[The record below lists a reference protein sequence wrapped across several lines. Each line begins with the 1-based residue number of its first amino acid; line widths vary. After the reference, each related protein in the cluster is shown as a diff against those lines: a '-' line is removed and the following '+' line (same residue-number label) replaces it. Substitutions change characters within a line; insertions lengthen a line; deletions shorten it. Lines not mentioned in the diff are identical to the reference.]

1 MRGAVA
7 GRMTVPYFSPP
18 MLRALRHLPWLAV
31 AALACVPASSDAQTA
46 QTTAAVTS
54 PAISAADLRTR
65 LYLIADD
72 SLRGRLA
79 GSAGD
84 SVATAYIAAEFARAG
99 LEPAGENGWFQ
110 VVPFK
115 DRGRVPGIAARNVIG
130 VLRGSDP
137 VLKNEYVVM
146 SAHNDHVGVARQA
159 VDHDALRVTN
169 FAAAM
174 RKRGATPMAAQ
185 AWATHA
191 LDSIRALRAPRQ
203 DSIFNGADDDGSGT
217 VALLEI
223 AEEMAVM
230 PLKPK
235 RSILFISHTAE
246 EEGLF
251 GSAWFTDHPTVPRD
265 SLVAELDMDMIGR
278 GSPAD
283 VEHGGPA
290 YLELIGT
297 RRLST
302 ELGDVAEK
310 VDATEAIPFKFNYA
324 FDAPGGKE
332 QYYCRADHYS
342 YARFGIPS
350 INFSRGDHPDYHEVT
365 DEPQYIDYDAMAR
378 VATYVRD
385 LAVTLANL
393 DHRVAIDHAKQ
404 TDPHAG
410 CVQ

>member
-1 MRGAVA
+1 MSRIAA
-7 GRMTVPYFSPP
+7 
-18 MLRALRHLPWLAV
+18 
-31 AALACVPASSDAQTA
+31 AALALVCALPARGVAQSSTKAA
-46 QTTAAVTS
+46 TT
-54 PAISAADLRTR
+54 PAITAGDLRTR

-72 SLRGRLA
+72 SMRGRLA
-79 GSAGD
+79 GSVGD
-84 SVATAYIAAEFARAG
+84 SLATAYIASEFARVG
-99 LEPAGENGWFQ
+99 LVPAGEDGGWFQ
-110 VVPFK
+110 TVHF
-115 DRGRVPGIAARNVIG
+115 REGGREPAIPARNVIG

-137 VLKNEYVVM
+137 VLQNEYVVV
-146 SAHNDHVGVARQA
+146 SAHNDHVGVARRA
-159 VDHDALRVTN
+159 VDHDSLRVTN

-174 RKRGATPMAAQ
+174 RKRGTPAAAAQ
-185 AWATHA
+185 VWAKHA
-191 LDSIRALRAPRQ
+191 LDSLRALRAPRA

-223 AEEMAVM
+223 AEAMATS
-230 PLKPK
+230 PNKPT
-235 RSILFISHTAE
+235 RSILFISHSAE
-246 EEGLF
+246 EEGLY

-265 SLVAELDMDMIGR
+265 SLVAELDMDMVGR

-283 VEHGGPA
+283 VAGGGPA

-310 VDATEAIPFKFNYA
+310 VDAGEPVPFKFNYA
-324 FDAPGGKE
+324 FDAPGDRE

-350 INFSRGDHPDYHEVT
+350 INFSRGDHPDYHQVT

-378 VATYVRD
+378 VASYVRD
-385 LAVTLANL
+385 LALALANL
-393 DHRVAIDHAKQ
+393 DHRVVIDHPKLK
-404 TDPHAG
+404 DPHAA

>member
-1 MRGAVA
+1 MVALVPTRGLTQSA
-7 GRMTVPYFSPP
+7 TP
-18 MLRALRHLPWLAV
+18 AV
-31 AALACVPASSDAQTA
+31 AASASSIT
-46 QTTAAVTS
+46 
-54 PAISAADLRTR
+54 AADLRTR

-72 SLRGRLA
+72 SMRGRLA

-84 SVATAYIAAEFARAG
+84 SMVPAYIASELSRVG
-99 LEPAGENGWFQ
+99 LAPAGENGGWFQ
-110 VVPFK
+110 TVHFH
-115 DRGRVPGIAARNVIG
+115 DRSGREPAIPARNVIG
-130 VLRGSDP
+130 ALRGSDP
-137 VLKNEYVVM
+137 VLRNEYVVI
-146 SAHNDHVGVARQA
+146 SAHNDHVGVSRRA
-159 VDHDALRVTN
+159 VDHDSLRVAH

-174 RKRGATPMAAQ
+174 RKRGSSTAAAQ

-191 LDSIRALRAPRQ
+191 LDSLRALRPPRA

-223 AEEMAVM
+223 AEAMAASPV
-230 PLKPK
+230 KPK

-246 EEGLF
+246 EVGLL
-251 GSAWFTDHPTVPRD
+251 GSEWFTDHPTVPLD

-283 VEHGGPA
+283 VANGGPA

-302 ELGDVAEK
+302 ELGDMAERVNAK
-310 VDATEAIPFKFNYA
+310 EPVPFKFNYA
-324 FDAPGGKE
+324 FDAPGDRE

-342 YARFGIPS
+342 YARYGIPS

-365 DEPQYIDYDAMAR
+365 DEPQYIDYDALGR
-378 VATYVRD
+378 VASYVRD
-385 LAVTLANL
+385 LALALANL
-393 DHRVAIDHAKQ
+393 DHRVSVDKPKQ
-404 TDPHAG
+404 KDPHAG

>member
-1 MRGAVA
+1 MHRAMR
-7 GRMTVPYFSPP
+7 RLSF
-18 MLRALRHLPWLAV
+18 LAV
-31 AALACVPASSDAQTA
+31 VTIALVPAHGRAQSATPATA
-46 QTTAAVTS
+46 TAAS
-54 PAISAADLRTR
+54 AISAADLRTR
-65 LYLIADD
+65 LYVIADD
-72 SLRGRLA
+72 SMRGRLA
-79 GSAGD
+79 GSASD
-84 SVATAYIAAEFARAG
+84 SIVTAYIGSELARVG
-99 LEPAGENGWFQ
+99 LAPAGENGGWFQ
-110 VVPFK
+110 TVHFR
-115 DRGRVPGIAARNVIG
+115 DRSGREPAIPARNVIG

-137 VLKNEYVVM
+137 VLRNEYVVV
-146 SAHNDHVGVARQA
+146 SAHNDHVGVATRA
-159 VDHDALRVTN
+159 VDHDSLRVTN

-174 RKRGATPMAAQ
+174 RKRGSSAAAAQ

-191 LDSIRALRAPRQ
+191 LDSLRALRPPRA

-223 AEEMAVM
+223 AKAMAAS
-230 PLKPK
+230 PNKPK

-246 EEGLF
+246 EEGLL
-251 GSAWFTDHPTVPRD
+251 GSAWFTDHPTVPLD

-283 VEHGGPA
+283 VANGGPG

-302 ELGDVAEK
+302 ELGDVAERVNAK
-310 VDATEAIPFKFNYA
+310 EPIPFRFNYA
-324 FDAPGGKE
+324 FDAPGDRE

-385 LAVTLANL
+385 LALALASL
-393 DHRVAIDHAKQ
+393 DHRVVIDKPKQ
-404 TDPHAG
+404 KDPHAG

>member
-1 MRGAVA
+1 M
-7 GRMTVPYFSPP
+7 
-18 MLRALRHLPWLAV
+18 WLA
-31 AALACVPASSDAQTA
+31 AAILACVPRRSGAQASQPTPAA
-46 QTTAAVTS
+46 TT
-54 PAISAADLRTR
+54 PAITAADLRTR

-72 SLRGRLA
+72 SLKGRLA

-84 SVATAYIAAEFARAG
+84 SVATAYIAKEFARVG
-99 LEPAGENGWFQ
+99 LEPAGDSGGWFQ
-110 VVPFK
+110 IVHFK
-115 DRGRVPGIAARNVIG
+115 DRGREPAIPARNVIG

-137 VLKNEYVVM
+137 ILKNEYVVV

-159 VDHDALRVTN
+159 VDHDSLRVTN

-174 RKRGATPMAAQ
+174 RKRGASPTAAQ

-191 LDSIRALRAPRQ
+191 LDSIRALRTPRQ
-203 DSIFNGADDDGSGT
+203 DSIYNGADDDGSGT

-223 AEEMAVM
+223 AEAMSSM
-230 PLKPK
+230 PSKPR
-235 RSILFISHTAE
+235 RSILFISHSAE
-246 EEGLF
+246 EEGLY

-290 YLELIGT
+290 YLELLGT

-302 ELGDVAEK
+302 ELGDVAER
-310 VDATEAIPFKFNYA
+310 VDAAEPIPFNFNYA
-324 FDAPGGKE
+324 FDAPGDKE

-365 DEPQYIDYDAMAR
+365 DEPQYLDYDALAR
-378 VATYVRD
+378 VTVFVRD
-385 LAVTLANL
+385 LAAALANL

-404 TDPHAG
+404 KDPHAA

>member
-1 MRGAVA
+1 
-7 GRMTVPYFSPP
+7 
-18 MLRALRHLPWLAV
+18 MLRIPHHLPWLA
-31 AALACVPASSDAQTA
+31 AAVLIAMPAAGRAQTA
-46 QTTAAVTS
+46 SGGTASEIT
-54 PAISAADLRTR
+54 AADLHTR
-65 LYLIADD
+65 LYLIAAD

-84 SVATAYIAAEFARAG
+84 SVVTSYIAAEFARVG
-99 LEPAGENGWFQ
+99 LAPAGEDGGWFQ
-110 VVPFK
+110 TVHFRE
-115 DRGRVPGIAARNVIG
+115 RGGREPVTPARNVIG
-130 VLRGSDP
+130 VVRGSDP
-137 VLKNEYVVM
+137 VLRNEYVVL

-159 VDHDALRVTN
+159 VDHDSLRVTN

-174 RKRGATPMAAQ
+174 RKRGTPASVVQ

-191 LDSIRALRAPRQ
+191 LDSLRALRAPRR

-223 AEEMAVM
+223 AEAVSAM
-230 PLKPK
+230 PTKPK

-283 VEHGGPA
+283 VANGGPA

-302 ELGDVAEK
+302 ELGDVAER
-310 VDATEAIPFKFNYA
+310 VDAGEPIPFKFNYA
-324 FDAPGGKE
+324 FDAPGDRE

-365 DEPQYIDYDAMAR
+365 DEPQYIDYDALAR
-378 VATYVRD
+378 VASYVRD
-385 LAVTLANL
+385 LALALANL
-393 DHRVAIDHAKQ
+393 DHRVAVDHARQK
-404 TDPHAG
+404 DPHGA

>member
-1 MRGAVA
+1 MVRSI
-7 GRMTVPYFSPP
+7 RQ
-18 MLRALRHLPWLAV
+18 LLWI
-31 AALACVPASSDAQTA
+31 AAACVFAAPSRSGAQGTPP
-46 QTTAAVTS
+46 TAAVST
-54 PAISAADLRTR
+54 PAITAADLRTR

-79 GSAGD
+79 GSEGD
-84 SVATAYIAAEFARAG
+84 SVATAYIAAELARSG
-99 LEPAGENGWFQ
+99 LEPAGDNGGWFQ
-110 VVPFK
+110 IVHFTE
-115 DRGRVPGIAARNVIG
+115 RGREPRVPARNVIG

-137 VLKNEYVVM
+137 LLANTYVVV
-146 SAHNDHVGVARQA
+146 SAHNDHVGVAREA

-174 RKRGATPMAAQ
+174 RKRGASQAAAQ
-185 AWATHA
+185 SWATHA

-223 AEEMAVM
+223 AEAMASM
-230 PLKPK
+230 PIRPK

-278 GSPAD
+278 GSASD

-302 ELGDVAEK
+302 ELGDVAER
-310 VDATEAIPFKFNYA
+310 VDAAERVPFVFNYA
-324 FDAPGGKE
+324 FDKPGDKE

-342 YARFGIPS
+342 YGRFGIPS

-365 DEPQYIDYDAMAR
+365 DEPQYIDYDALAR
-378 VATYVRD
+378 VTNFVRD
-385 LAVTLANL
+385 LAAALANL
-393 DHRVAIDHAKQ
+393 DHRVKIDHAKQ
-404 TDPHAG
+404 KDPHAA

>member
-1 MRGAVA
+1 
-7 GRMTVPYFSPP
+7 
-18 MLRALRHLPWLAV
+18 MLRGIVCHPWIALCAV
-31 AALACVPASSDAQTA
+31 VALTFPASAHPQSAA
-46 QTTAAVTS
+46 ATT

-65 LYLIADD
+65 LCLISDD

-84 SVATAYIAAEFARAG
+84 SVTTAYLAAEFARDG
-99 LEPAGENGWFQ
+99 LAPGGEDGGWFQ
-110 VVPFK
+110 TVPLRKRSGHEPAF
-115 DRGRVPGIAARNVIG
+115 PARNVIA

-137 VLKNEYVVM
+137 VLRNEYVVI
-146 SAHNDHVGVARQA
+146 SAHNDHVGVARRA
-159 VDHDALRVTN
+159 VDHDSLRVAN

-174 RKRGATPMAAQ
+174 RKRGTPSSVSQ
-185 AWATHA
+185 AWASRT
-191 LDSIRALRAPRQ
+191 LDSLRALRGPRA
-203 DSIFNGADDDGSGT
+203 DSIYNGADDDGSGT

-223 AEEMAVM
+223 AEALSAL
-230 PLKPK
+230 PAKSR

-246 EEGLF
+246 EEGLL

-265 SLVAELDMDMIGR
+265 SLVAELDMDMVGR

-283 VEHGGPA
+283 VDNGGPA

-302 ELGDVAEK
+302 ELGDVAER
-310 VDATEAIPFKFNYA
+310 VDAGEAVPFRFNYA
-324 FDAPGGKE
+324 FDAPGDRE

-365 DEPQYIDYDAMAR
+365 DEPQYIDYDALTR
-378 VATYVRD
+378 VASYVRD
-385 LAVTLANL
+385 LALALANL
-393 DHRVAIDHAKQ
+393 DHRVAVDHAKQ
-404 TDPHAG
+404 KDPHAS

>member
-1 MRGAVA
+1 MQPEFRHAFCLVATAFVLVCGLPVRGAAQV
-7 GRMTVPYFSPP
+7 GVN
-18 MLRALRHLPWLAV
+18 
-31 AALACVPASSDAQTA
+31 AA
-46 QTTAAVTS
+46 TTT
-54 PAISAADLRTR
+54 PAISAGDLRTR

-72 SLRGRLA
+72 SMRGRLA
-79 GSAGD
+79 GSVGD
-84 SVATAYIAAEFARAG
+84 SLTTAYIASELARVG
-99 LEPAGENGWFQ
+99 LVAAGENGGWFQ
-110 VVPFK
+110 TVHF
-115 DRGRVPGIAARNVIG
+115 REGGRERAIAARNVIG

-137 VLKNEYVVM
+137 VLQNEYVVM
-146 SAHNDHVGVARQA
+146 SAHNDHVGVAGRA
-159 VDHDALRVTN
+159 VDHDSLRVTN

-174 RKRGATPMAAQ
+174 RKRGTSAAAAQ
-185 AWATHA
+185 AWAAHA
-191 LDSIRALRAPRQ
+191 LDSLRALRAPRA

-223 AEEMAVM
+223 AEAMAQS
-230 PLKPK
+230 PTRPK

-246 EEGLF
+246 EEGLL
-251 GSAWFTDHPTVPRD
+251 GSAWFTDHSTVPRD
-265 SLVAELDMDMIGR
+265 SIVAELDMDMIGR
-278 GSPAD
+278 GSAAD
-283 VEHGGPA
+283 VVNGGPS

-310 VDATEAIPFKFNYA
+310 VDAAQPIPFKFNYA
-324 FDAPGGKE
+324 FDAPGDRE

-350 INFSRGDHPDYHEVT
+350 INFSRGDHPDYHQVT

-385 LAVTLANL
+385 LALALANL
-393 DHRVAIDHAKQ
+393 DHRVVVDHPKQ
-404 TDPHAG
+404 RDPHAA

>member
-1 MRGAVA
+1 VA
-7 GRMTVPYFSPP
+7 RRVTVPYFSPP
-18 MLRALRHLPWLAV
+18 MLRVLRHLSWLAA
-31 AALACVPASSDAQTA
+31 AALACVPASSSAQTA
-46 QTTAAVTS
+46 QTTVAATS

-84 SVATAYIAAEFARAG
+84 SVATAYIAAEFARVG
-99 LEPAGENGWFQ
+99 LEPAGENGGWFQ
-110 VVPFK
+110 TVHFK
-115 DRGRVPGIAARNVIG
+115 DRGHEPAIPARNVIG

-137 VLKNEYVVM
+137 TLKNEYVVM

-174 RKRGATPMAAQ
+174 RKRGASAAAAQ

-191 LDSIRALRAPRQ
+191 LDSIRSLRAPRQ

-223 AEEMAVM
+223 AEELSAN
-230 PLKPK
+230 PIKPK

-246 EEGLF
+246 EEGLY
-251 GSAWFTDHPTVPRD
+251 GSEWFTDHPTVPRD
-265 SLVAELDMDMIGR
+265 SLVAELDMDMVGR

-324 FDAPGGKE
+324 FDAPGDKE

-365 DEPQYIDYDAMAR
+365 DEPQYIDYDALTR
-378 VATYVRD
+378 VAVYVRD
-385 LAVTLANL
+385 LAVALANL

-404 TDPHAG
+404 KDPHAG

>member
-1 MRGAVA
+1 MHLVI
-7 GRMTVPYFSPP
+7 
-18 MLRALRHLPWLAV
+18 RHTFWLA
-31 AALACVPASSDAQTA
+31 ASALALVCALPACGAAQTGGNSV
-46 QTTAAVTS
+46 TT
-54 PAISAADLRTR
+54 PAISAADLRSR

-72 SLRGRLA
+72 SMRGRLA
-79 GSAGD
+79 GSVGD
-84 SVATAYIAAEFARAG
+84 SLATAYIASELARVGIVA
-99 LEPAGENGWFQ
+99 AGENGGWFQ
-110 VVPFK
+110 TVHF
-115 DRGRVPGIAARNVIG
+115 REGGREPSIAARNVIG

-137 VLKNEYVVM
+137 VLQNEYVVI
-146 SAHNDHVGVARQA
+146 SAHNDHVGIARRP
-159 VDHDALRVTN
+159 VDHDSLRVTN

-174 RKRGATPMAAQ
+174 RKRGATATAAQ

-191 LDSIRALRAPRQ
+191 LDSLRALRAPRA

-223 AEEMAVM
+223 AEAMAQS
-230 PLKPK
+230 PAKPK

-246 EEGLF
+246 EEGLY

-283 VEHGGPA
+283 VVGGGPA

-310 VDATEAIPFKFNYA
+310 VDAAEPIPFKFNYA
-324 FDAPGGKE
+324 FDAPGDRE

-350 INFSRGDHPDYHEVT
+350 INFSRGDHPDYHQVT

-385 LAVTLANL
+385 LALALANL
-393 DHRVAIDHAKQ
+393 DHRVIVDHAKQ
-404 TDPHAG
+404 KDPHAA

>member
-1 MRGAVA
+1 MH
-7 GRMTVPYFSPP
+7 
-18 MLRALRHLPWLAV
+18 RAHRPLPWLAA
-31 AALACVPASSDAQTA
+31 AALAAIPAASRAQA
-46 QTTAAVTS
+46 APAGTT
-54 PAISAADLRTR
+54 PAITAADLRTR

-84 SVATAYIAAEFARAG
+84 SVATAYIASEFARVG
-99 LEPAGENGWFQ
+99 LAPAGENAGWFQ
-110 VVPFK
+110 TVHFH
-115 DRGRVPGIAARNVIG
+115 DRGGQEPAIPARNVIG
-130 VLRGSDP
+130 ILRGSDP
-137 VLKNEYVVM
+137 VLRNEYVVI

-174 RKRGATPMAAQ
+174 RKRGTSPAAAQ

-217 VALLEI
+217 VSLLEI
-223 AEEMAVM
+223 AEAMSSM
-230 PLKPK
+230 PNKPK

-251 GSAWFTDHPTVPRD
+251 GSVWFTDHPTVPRD
-265 SLVAELDMDMIGR
+265 SLVAELDMDMVGR

-283 VEHGGPA
+283 VANGGPA

-310 VDATEAIPFKFNYA
+310 VDAAEPIPFRFNYA
-324 FDAPGGKE
+324 FDAPGDKE

-378 VATYVRD
+378 VADFVRD
-385 LAVTLANL
+385 LAYTLANL
-393 DHRVAIDHAKQ
+393 DHRMVVDHPKQ
-404 TDPHAG
+404 KDPHAA

>member
-1 MRGAVA
+1 MQRAAHRPSLLLVVVVAVLVLIAAPGGAQSAASATVA
-7 GRMTVPYFSPP
+7 TATVP
-18 MLRALRHLPWLAV
+18 V
-31 AALACVPASSDAQTA
+31 ATTSS
-46 QTTAAVTS
+46 
-54 PAISAADLRTR
+54 ISAADLRTR

-72 SLRGRLA
+72 SMRGRLA
-79 GSAGD
+79 GSASD
-84 SVATAYIAAEFARAG
+84 TLVTAYIASELARVG
-99 LEPAGENGWFQ
+99 LAPAGENGGWFQ
-110 VVPFK
+110 IVHFR
-115 DRGRVPGIAARNVIG
+115 DRGGHEPTIPSRNVIG

-137 VLKNEYVVM
+137 VLKNEYVVV
-146 SAHNDHVGVARQA
+146 SAHNDHVGIAREA
-159 VDHDALRVTN
+159 VDHDSLRVAN

-174 RKRGATPMAAQ
+174 RKRGTSGAAAQ

-191 LDSIRALRAPRQ
+191 LDSLRALRPARR

-223 AEEMAVM
+223 AETMAASQE
-230 PLKPK
+230 KPK

-246 EEGLF
+246 EEGLL
-251 GSAWFTDHPTVPRD
+251 GSEWFTDHPTVPRD

-283 VEHGGPA
+283 VANGGPA

-302 ELGDVAEK
+302 ELGDVAER
-310 VDATEAIPFKFNYA
+310 VDAKQPIPFIFNYA
-324 FDAPGGKE
+324 FDAPGNRE

-342 YARFGIPS
+342 YARYGIPS

-365 DEPQYIDYDAMAR
+365 DEPQYIDYDALAR
-378 VATYVRD
+378 VTTYVRD
-385 LAVTLANL
+385 LAVALANL
-393 DHRVAIDHAKQ
+393 DHRVLIDKPKQ
-404 TDPHAG
+404 KDPHAG

>member
-1 MRGAVA
+1 
-7 GRMTVPYFSPP
+7 
-18 MLRALRHLPWLAV
+18 MLRILLRLPWLAALAL
-31 AALACVPASSDAQTA
+31 AALALAALPPGARAQTA
-46 QTTAAVTS
+46 PASTTSGIT
-54 PAISAADLRTR
+54 AADLRTR
-65 LYLIADD
+65 LYRIADD

-79 GSAGD
+79 GSVGD
-84 SVATAYIAAEFARAG
+84 SLVASYIAAELARVEIA
-99 LEPAGENGWFQ
+99 PAGEDGGWFQ
-110 VVPFK
+110 TVHVH
-115 DRGRVPGIAARNVIG
+115 DRGGHEPVTPARNVIG

-137 VLKNEYVVM
+137 VLRNEYVVL
-146 SAHNDHVGVARQA
+146 SAHNDHIGVARRA
-159 VDHDALRVTN
+159 VDHDSLRVAN

-174 RKRGATPMAAQ
+174 RKRGTPSSVAQ
-185 AWATHA
+185 AWALHT
-191 LDSIRALRAPRQ
+191 LDSLRAVRGPRA
-203 DSIFNGADDDGSGT
+203 DSIYNGADDDGSGT

-223 AEEMAVM
+223 AEAMAAL
-230 PLKPK
+230 PAKPR

-246 EEGLF
+246 EEGLL

-278 GSPAD
+278 GSAAD
-283 VEHGGPA
+283 VANGGPA

-302 ELGDVAEK
+302 ELGDVAER
-310 VDATEAIPFKFNYA
+310 VDSAQAVPFTFNYA
-324 FDAPGGKE
+324 FDAPGDRE

-378 VATYVRD
+378 VAGFVRD
-385 LAVTLANL
+385 LAFTLANL
-393 DHRVAIDHAKQ
+393 DHRVVVDHPKQ
-404 TDPHAG
+404 KDPHAS

>member
-1 MRGAVA
+1 MHWAIRH
-7 GRMTVPYFSPP
+7 TS
-18 MLRALRHLPWLAV
+18 MLAT
-31 AALACVPASSDAQTA
+31 AALALVCAIPVRGAAQSSASTGTA
-46 QTTAAVTS
+46 L
-54 PAISAADLRTR
+54 AITAADLRTR

-72 SLRGRLA
+72 SMRGRLA
-79 GSAGD
+79 GSVGD
-84 SVATAYIAAEFARAG
+84 SLATAYIAAEFARVG
-99 LEPAGENGWFQ
+99 LVAAGEDGGWFQ
-110 VVPFK
+110 TVHFRE
-115 DRGRVPGIAARNVIG
+115 RGGEPPIASRNVIG

-137 VLKNEYVVM
+137 VLRNEYVVL
-146 SAHNDHVGVARQA
+146 SAHNDHVGVSRRAA
-159 VDHDALRVTN
+159 DHDSLRVTN

-174 RKRGATPMAAQ
+174 VKRGTPAPQAQ
-185 AWATHA
+185 AWARST
-191 LDSIRALRAPRQ
+191 LDSLRALRAPRA

-223 AEEMAVM
+223 AEAMSQSPV
-230 PLKPK
+230 KPK

-278 GSPAD
+278 GSAAD
-283 VEHGGPA
+283 VANGGPA

-310 VDATEAIPFKFNYA
+310 VDATELIPFKFNYA
-324 FDAPGGKE
+324 FDAPGDRE

-350 INFSRGDHPDYHEVT
+350 INFSRGDHPDYHQVT

-378 VATYVRD
+378 VASYVRD
-385 LAVTLANL
+385 LALALANL
-393 DHRVAIDHAKQ
+393 DHRVAVDHPKQ
-404 TDPHAG
+404 KDPHAA

>member
-1 MRGAVA
+1 MHRAMR
-7 GRMTVPYFSPP
+7 RLSF
-18 MLRALRHLPWLAV
+18 LAV
-31 AALACVPASSDAQTA
+31 VTFVLVPAHGRAQSA
-46 QTTAAVTS
+46 TAATATTTS
-54 PAISAADLRTR
+54 AISAADLRTR

-72 SLRGRLA
+72 SMRGRLA
-79 GSAGD
+79 GSASD
-84 SVATAYIAAEFARAG
+84 SIATAYIASELARVG
-99 LEPAGENGWFQ
+99 LSPAGENGAWFQ
-110 VVPFK
+110 TVHFR
-115 DRGRVPGIAARNVIG
+115 DRSGRESAIPARNVIG

-137 VLKNEYVVM
+137 VLRNEYVVV
-146 SAHNDHVGVARQA
+146 SAHNDHVGVARRA
-159 VDHDALRVTN
+159 VDHDSLRVTN

-174 RKRGATPMAAQ
+174 RKRGTTAAAAQ

-191 LDSIRALRAPRQ
+191 LDSLRALRPPRA

-223 AEEMAVM
+223 AEEMAAS
-230 PLKPK
+230 PNKPK

-246 EEGLF
+246 EEGLL
-251 GSAWFTDHPTVPRD
+251 GSSWFTDHPTVPLD

-283 VEHGGPA
+283 VANGGPA

-302 ELGDVAEK
+302 ELGDVAER
-310 VDATEAIPFKFNYA
+310 VDAKEPIPFKFNYA
-324 FDAPGGKE
+324 FDAPDDRE

-365 DEPQYIDYDAMAR
+365 DEPQYIDYDALAR
-378 VATYVRD
+378 VTTYVHD
-385 LAVTLANL
+385 LALALANL
-393 DHRVAIDHAKQ
+393 DHRVVIDKPKQ
-404 TDPHAG
+404 KDPHAG

>member
-1 MRGAVA
+1 RVG
-7 GRMTVPYFSPP
+7 
-18 MLRALRHLPWLAV
+18 
-31 AALACVPASSDAQTA
+31 
-46 QTTAAVTS
+46 VT
-54 PAISAADLRTR
+54 
-65 LYLIADD
+65 
-72 SLRGRLA
+72 
-79 GSAGD
+79 
-84 SVATAYIAAEFARAG
+84 
-99 LEPAGENGWFQ
+99 PAGENGGWFQ
-110 VVPFK
+110 IVHFRDGGSRDPST
-115 DRGRVPGIAARNVIG
+115 PARNVIG

-137 VLKNEYVVM
+137 VLQHEYVVL
-146 SAHNDHVGVARQA
+146 SAHNDHVGVARQP
-159 VDHDALRVTN
+159 VDHDFLRVTN

-174 RKRGATPMAAQ
+174 HKRGTPAAEVR

-191 LDSIRALRAPRQ
+191 LDSLRALRPARP

-223 AEEMAVM
+223 AEAMAAS
-230 PLKPK
+230 PERPK

-246 EEGLF
+246 EEGLL

-278 GSPAD
+278 GSAAD
-283 VEHGGPA
+283 VVGGGPA

-302 ELGDVAEK
+302 ELGDIAER
-310 VDATEAIPFKFNYA
+310 VDATEPIPFTFNYA
-324 FDAPGGKE
+324 FDAPGDRE

-342 YARFGIPS
+342 YGRFGIPS

-378 VATYVRD
+378 VAVYVRD
-385 LAVTLANL
+385 LALALANL
-393 DHRVAIDHAKQ
+393 DHRVVVDKPKQ
-404 TDPHAG
+404 KDPHAA

>member
-1 MRGAVA
+1 MRI
-7 GRMTVPYFSPP
+7 
-18 MLRALRHLPWLAV
+18 AV
-31 AALACVPASSDAQTA
+31 AAVVATPFAIGAQSIA
-46 QTTAAVTS
+46 ATTAAIT
-54 PAISAADLRTR
+54 AADLRTR

-79 GSAGD
+79 GTAGD
-84 SVATAYIAAEFARAG
+84 SVATAYIASELARFG
-99 LEPAGENGWFQ
+99 LEPAGENGGWFQ
-110 VVPFK
+110 VVHFS
-115 DRGRVPGIAARNVIG
+115 DRGKEPAVPARNVIG

-137 VLKNEYVVM
+137 VLRNEYVVV
-146 SAHNDHVGVARQA
+146 SAHNDHVGVARQP

-174 RKRGATPMAAQ
+174 RKRGVPAAAAQ
-185 AWATHA
+185 AWAAHA

-217 VALLEI
+217 VSLLEI
-223 AEEMAVM
+223 AEAMASM
-230 PLKPK
+230 PNKPK

-246 EEGLF
+246 EEGLY
-251 GSAWFTDHPTVPRD
+251 GSGWFTDHPTVPRD
-265 SLVAELDMDMIGR
+265 SLVAELDMDMVGR
-278 GSPAD
+278 GSAVD
-283 VEHGGPA
+283 VEHGGPT

-302 ELGDVAEK
+302 ELGDVAER
-310 VDATEAIPFKFNYA
+310 VNAQEPMPFSFNYA
-324 FDAPGGKE
+324 FDKPGDRE

-365 DEPQYIDYDAMAR
+365 DEPQYIDYDSMAR
-378 VATYVRD
+378 VAGLVRD
-385 LAVTLANL
+385 LAFTLANL
-393 DHRVAIDHAKQ
+393 DHRVAIDHARQK
-404 TDPHAG
+404 DPHAA